1 MATLF
6 TVSFSD
12 MVKNKNH
19 HVYTSG
25 FHDRAL
31 QSVSQ
36 ELADRCFQECLDMNL
51 SPEDCKTYILNELKT
66 VSTTTNT
73 EIKVQIVTVTSQV
86 QQNLRVDPVVSIF
99 SSANGEVSCDFHSGV
114 AAYRFEWDRP
124 DGSILEV
131 PIAADCLGISVG
143 ECCAKLQSITAGP
156 NAHGQCLRCQ
166 PRQQALTPVAVSE
179 NEMAFKD
186 TRYNPQTNS
195 CEVVTY
201 TPEQVKAMDETSV
214 NQISVDREYVRQ
226 VQEAGF
232 ISCEDLRDLEYR
244 LMSHARAVGP
254 AHQYLGSLACEFCD
268 VNGKFIGDFNSLLE
282 YLAQAFWYIGN
293 HMFNSAVA
301 TVTIYVSVSETTGAT
316 TIIAKPQLDGR
327 LEEVDCD
334 NEETLE
340 ADLTAPTPTSPPLS
354 YPVQAPYI
362 RPEAVPIQLLPT
374 VLSPISPIV
383 VPSAPKT
390 PAPTPPAPTPPA
402 PTPPAPTPP
411 APTPP
416 APTTRGPVVDPSI
429 STNTDVGICTSS
441 ASGTVVDATS
451 SQQQCGT
458 PKMTLTSSPITGVV
472 SLLSGPVYNSN
483 DCTTELEY
491 KVCNFLNSAPRRL
504 QVSKSLRSHGRD
516 LGLSLN
522 RSVGIQSKSI
532 NTVGTPVMSSPETFQ
547 AVNMDSSST
556 ISSVTD
562 GHVMLGWIGACELI
576 RHEVRDVS
584 MNLLSSTDQV
594 SLRTHADP
602 DTCLAGV
609 KILGD
614 LITERTCWTAKL
626 VFVGHVEVAI
636 APAIA
641 VSMFG
646 MYSLIENIPVADCP
660 TLSSIGQFAPDVAA
674 DKYDS
679 QVGSTTSGNTP
690 HGFRLGRYSGRNQG
704 N

>member
-1 MATLF
+1 
-6 TVSFSD
+6 
-12 MVKNKNH
+12 
-19 HVYTSG
+19 
-25 FHDRAL
+25 
-31 QSVSQ
+31 
-36 ELADRCFQECLDMNL
+36 MNL

-73 EIKVQIVTVTSQV
+73 EIKVQIVTVTSKV
-86 QQNLRVDPVVSIF
+86 QQNLRVDPVVPIF

-143 ECCAKLQSITAGP
+143 ECCEKLQSITTGP

-179 NEMAFKD
+179 NEIAFKD
-186 TRYNPQTNS
+186 TRFNPQTHT

-201 TPEQVKAMDETSV
+201 TPEQVKAMDEQSI
-214 NQISVDREYVRQ
+214 NQISIDREYVRQ
-226 VQEAGF
+226 IQEAGF

-268 VNGKFIGDFNSLLE
+268 GNGKFIGDFDHLLA

-293 HMFNSAVA
+293 HVFNSAVA
-301 TVTIYVSVSETTGAT
+301 TVTIHVTVSETTGAS

-334 NEETLE
+334 NEE
-340 ADLTAPTPTSPPLS
+340 AIQPDPTAPTLS
-354 YPVQAPYI
+354 YPVQAPYSI
-362 RPEAVPIQLLPT
+362 PEDVPIQLLPT
-374 VLSPISPIV
+374 VLSPVATIM
-383 VPSAPKT
+383 VPSASKT
-390 PAPTPPAPTPPA
+390 PEPTPSAPTLPAPSP
-402 PTPPAPTPP
+402 
-411 APTPP
+411 
-416 APTTRGPVVDPSI
+416 RGPVDDPFI
-429 STNTDVGICTSS
+429 STNSDIGICTSTV
-441 ASGTVVDATS
+441 SGTVVDATS

-458 PKMTLTSSPITGVV
+458 PKMTQTSSPITGVV
-472 SLLSGPVYNSN
+472 SWLSGPVYNSN

-491 KVCNFLNSAPRRL
+491 KICNFLSSTPRRL
-504 QVSKSLRSHGRD
+504 QVSKNLRSHERD

-532 NTVGTPVMSSPETFQ
+532 NTVETPVMSSPETFQ
-547 AVNMDSSST
+547 AVDLDSSST
-556 ISSVTD
+556 ISSVTN
-562 GHVMLGWIGACELI
+562 GHVMLGWQGACELV
-576 RHEVRDVS
+576 RHEVRDDS

-594 SLRTHADP
+594 SLRAHADP

-614 LITERTCWTAKL
+614 LITERSCWTAKL

-660 TLSSIGQFAPDVAA
+660 ASASIGQFAPDVAA

-679 QVGSTTSGNTP
+679 QVTSTTSGKTP

-704 N
+704 Y